1 MEAERRC
8 CGDNSIVTYVNATF
22 YPKQVADVTT
32 GTATTAQSLYN
43 PIPKCGGCCNK
54 LSKRGGNRRPRSLN
68 GGRAAMTVTIDQAM
82 RGAMRY
88 ADNEVI
94 PHLPGGKGIG
104 AGIMLALIM
113 EGSREKVLALRENPA
128 VKMMQ
133 IFDDAGNIDLDKL
146 YNAARPRFE
155 NKLTVSV
162 PLLGDMR
169 FDQNDVDKLYRYI
182 QEA

>member
-1 MEAERRC
+1 
-8 CGDNSIVTYVNATF
+8 
-22 YPKQVADVTT
+22 
-32 GTATTAQSLYN
+32 
-43 PIPKCGGCCNK
+43 
-54 LSKRGGNRRPRSLN
+54 
-68 GGRAAMTVTIDQAM
+68 MTVTIDQAM

-104 AGIMLALIM
+104 AGIALALIM
-113 EGSREKVLALRENPA
+113 DGGKAQLLKLRENPA
-128 VKMMQ
+128 VKMMGVM
-133 IFDDAGNIDLDKL
+133 DEDGNIDLDRL

-162 PLLGDMR
+162 PLLGDLR

>member
-1 MEAERRC
+1 
-8 CGDNSIVTYVNATF
+8 
-22 YPKQVADVTT
+22 
-32 GTATTAQSLYN
+32 
-43 PIPKCGGCCNK
+43 
-54 LSKRGGNRRPRSLN
+54 
-68 GGRAAMTVTIDQAM
+68 MTVTIDQAM

-113 EGSREKVLALRENPA
+113 EGSREKILALRENPA
-128 VKMMQ
+128 IKMMQ

-146 YNAARPRFE
+146 YNAARPRFDGQ
-155 NKLTVSV
+155 KLPVTV
-162 PLLGDMR
+162 PIIGELR
-169 FDQNDVDKLYRYI
+169 FDVSDLDKLYRYI

>member
-1 MEAERRC
+1 
-8 CGDNSIVTYVNATF
+8 
-22 YPKQVADVTT
+22 
-32 GTATTAQSLYN
+32 
-43 PIPKCGGCCNK
+43 
-54 LSKRGGNRRPRSLN
+54 
-68 GGRAAMTVTIDQAM
+68 MTVTIDQAM

-128 VKMMQ
+128 VRLMRIMDEQ
-133 IFDDAGNIDLDKL
+133 GNIDIDRL
-146 YNAARPRFE
+146 YSAARPKFE
-155 NKLTVSV
+155 NKLSVSV
-162 PLLGDMR
+162 PLIGDLK
-169 FDQNDVDKLYRYI
+169 FDQNDVDKLYKYI